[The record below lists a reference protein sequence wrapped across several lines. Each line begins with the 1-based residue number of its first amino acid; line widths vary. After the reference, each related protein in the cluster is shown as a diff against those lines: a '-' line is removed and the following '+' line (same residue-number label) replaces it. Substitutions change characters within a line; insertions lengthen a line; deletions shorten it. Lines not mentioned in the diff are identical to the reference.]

1 MQECSTIKVEVS
13 TVNILN
19 GWEEKKIMFKS

>member
-1 MQECSTIKVEVS
+1 MQECSNIKVEVS